1 MTSIDQKQAQQK
13 ILTMQ
18 RDLMNEIMDYQ
29 IAYGAGSVGWNV
41 TIQFA
46 QGEKK

>member
-1 MTSIDQKQAQQK
+1 MISQDQKAAQQK

-18 RDLMNEIMDYQ
+18 RDLMNEILDYQ

-41 TIQFA
+41 TVQFT
-46 QGEKK
+46 GERK